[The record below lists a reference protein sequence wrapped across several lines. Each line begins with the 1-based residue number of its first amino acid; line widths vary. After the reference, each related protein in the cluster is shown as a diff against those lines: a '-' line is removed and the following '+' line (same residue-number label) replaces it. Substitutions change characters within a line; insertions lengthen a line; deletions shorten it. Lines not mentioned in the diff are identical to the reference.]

1 MMVFAFKRAV
11 FFLFLLP
18 FYLCAPAFGGGEA
31 HVFHP
36 ETVSLGQPF
45 LIEIVSDEEPR
56 GAIVTWFGKSAPMQ
70 FTRSGNGYF
79 TRLLLG
85 SYIKTIKPGTYPL
98 DVKMARSDR
107 IVRKR
112 ILITIA
118 PKQYEEDRL
127 SLPEAMVTPPKNL
140 QKRILQEQRMMKR
153 IRETVSPFGFWR
165 LPIRRPVPGSVS
177 STYGRRRILN
187 GIPKSP
193 HAGIDFRAAMGTPVV
208 AALAG
213 RVVATKDLYYSGL
226 TVCVDS
232 GQGVLSYYYHL
243 SEFNVQEGQLVEQG
257 SILAKSGMSG
267 RSTGP
272 HLHFGLSLLGQYVD
286 AESLFDANP
295 SGMLKNTK
303 MIVFDE

>member
-1 MMVFAFKRAV
+1 MRCASRRTAIFL
-11 FFLFLLP
+11 FFLLFCSCGP
-18 FYLCAPAFGGGEA
+18 VFGAARA
-31 HVFHP
+31 HIFHP
-36 ETVSLGQPF
+36 ETVPLGQPF
-45 LIEIVSDEEPR
+45 LVEIVSEEEPS

-70 FTRSGNGYF
+70 FSRSGNGYF
-79 TRLLLG
+79 ARLLLG
-85 SYIKTIKPGTYPL
+85 SYMKTIKPGTYPL
-98 DVKMARSDR
+98 DVKVARSDR
-107 IVRKR
+107 IVNRR
-112 ILITIA
+112 VLITIA
-118 PKQYEEDRL
+118 PKKYEEDRL
-127 SLPEAMVTPPKNL
+127 SLPEAMVTPPKKV
-140 QKRILQEQRMMKR
+140 QTRILQEQRMMKR

-165 LPIRRPVPGSVS
+165 LPIRRPLSGAVS

-193 HAGIDFRAAMGTPVV
+193 HAGIDFRAPMGTPVV

-232 GQGVLSYYYHL
+232 GQGILSYYYHL
-243 SEFNVQEGQLVEQG
+243 SEFSVQEGQLVEQG
-257 SILAKSGMSG
+257 SVLAKSGMSG

-295 SGMLKNTK
+295 SGMLKNAK
-303 MIVFDE
+303 MVAIDE

>member
-1 MMVFAFKRAV
+1 MGHAFKRSV
-11 FFLFLLP
+11 LVLFLLP
-18 FYLCAPAFGGGEA
+18 FCICAPAFGAAGA
-31 HVFHP
+31 HVFYP

-45 LIEIVSDEEPR
+45 MIEIVSDEEPS

-70 FTRSGNGYF
+70 FSRAGNGYF
-79 TRLLLG
+79 ARLLLG
-85 SYIKTIKPGTYPL
+85 SYMKTIKPGTYPL
-98 DVKMARSDR
+98 DIKMARSER

-112 ILITIA
+112 VMITIA
-118 PKQYEEDRL
+118 PKQYAEDRL
-127 SLPEAMVTPPKNL
+127 SLPEAMVTPPKKM

-153 IRETVSPFGFWR
+153 VRETVSPFGFWK
-165 LPIRRPVPGSVS
+165 LPIRRPVSSAVS

-193 HAGIDFRAAMGTPVV
+193 HAGIDFRAAMGTPVI

-232 GQGVLSYYYHL
+232 GQGILSYYYHL
-243 SEFNVQEGQLVEQG
+243 SEFNVREGQLVEQG
-257 SILAKSGMSG
+257 SVLAKSGMSG

-286 AESLFDANP
+286 ADSLFEANP
-295 SGMLKNTK
+295 SDMLKNTK
-303 MIVFDE
+303 MVPIDD